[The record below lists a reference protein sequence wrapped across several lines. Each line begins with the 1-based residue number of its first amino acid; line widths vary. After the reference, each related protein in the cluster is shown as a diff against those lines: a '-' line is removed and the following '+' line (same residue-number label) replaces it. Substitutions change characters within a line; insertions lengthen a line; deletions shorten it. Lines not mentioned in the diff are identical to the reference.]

1 MAVVVVVGSRCVVV
15 VAVCLVVVAT
25 MHPTKHALIPHIFN
39 GLYRVKLRESKQ
51 KDGQVRQLRA
61 QKKKATAMKHEIE
74 SLKSKQCILLREY
87 TKKDRSRRTEI
98 NKYKNATNKSNKML
112 AKLKRYGDTSK
123 TS

>member
-1 MAVVVVVGSRCVVV
+1 MVVVVLVGRCVVV
-15 VAVCLVVVAT
+15 VAVCLVVVVT
-25 MHPTKHALIPHIFN
+25 MHPTKHALIPHIFV
-39 GLYRVKLRESKQ
+39 YRVKLRESKQ